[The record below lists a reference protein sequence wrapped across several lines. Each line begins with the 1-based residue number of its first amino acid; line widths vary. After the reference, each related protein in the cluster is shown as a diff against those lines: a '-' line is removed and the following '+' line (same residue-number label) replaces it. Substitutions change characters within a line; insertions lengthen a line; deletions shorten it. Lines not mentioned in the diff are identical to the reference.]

1 VTPSI
6 SAGYWNPRKN
16 TERCALVGFEFQQ
29 LPVVILVV
37 EFGVDVGDVLLV
49 EMQED
54 LAASDLVR
62 RMAGDDL
69 RERRLPRAVR
79 THQCVDVP
87 GLDG

>member
-1 VTPSI
+1 
-6 SAGYWNPRKN
+6 
-16 TERCALVGFEFQQ
+16 
-29 LPVVILVV
+29 VVILVV